1 MRPTIPL
8 ANWRIAVNLSAT
20 QSVQNQPGQPAYGCR
35 CRWCANWS
43 RGWTSA
49 FPSDVHQQLERLC
62 IDIAH
67 PSELYAFEEAPGGA
81 HCRVIYHVVGKL
93 LSGPAVWHEDTNLGK
108 TLVYHPI
115 GEAKTSIGLAVIPC
129 SQTWEMHPQSDQVSR
144 SELLQIDFWLFV
156 ALSKDPALTSAYE

>member
-20 QSVQNQPGQPAYGCR
+20 QSVQNQPGQPAYGCK

-43 RGWTSA
+43 RGWTTA
-49 FPSDVHQQLERLC
+49 FPADVRKQLERLC

-81 HCRVIYHVVGKL
+81 HCRVIYHVAGTL
-93 LSGPAVWHEDTNLGK
+93 LSGPVVWHEDKDLGK

-115 GEAKTSIGLAVIPC
+115 GDAKTSLGLAVIPC
-129 SQTWEMHPQSDQVSR
+129 SQTWEAHPNSEHVSR
-144 SELLQIDFWLFV
+144 RELLQIDFRLYV
-156 ALSKDPALTSAYE
+156 THSKDLAQSSAIE